1 MNIGRN
7 DLCHCGSGKKYK
19 KCCITKDEEAVR
31 QDAAEPRPPIH
42 LRLISPDRDYSHRSG
57 DRNCSHA
64 PPDATF
70 IPASEPDPYFEA
82 WDDRWEKFE
91 AADYEERIALFTQI
105 LNSPPSPLAPALVTG
120 MDDEMAFSMLNELF
134 FQTIKH
140 DERDRFDAL
149 TESLRERDPRVYQ
162 ENVEYI
168 LEWRITN
175 ALVSGRFDLASAL
188 TRKLAPIVH
197 QAFDIWSHVREQMAY
212 YGQLPALIEA
222 LRLSWPSIRDSR
234 EIKPLAIGEY
244 RAYCAHLETLNYLEE
259 AGEPRIED
267 QAFLERLRFYMDD
280 DENFDYAK
288 HSLLIDCLVGR
299 NNHPWSLDDFKIKL
313 HIQPQRNDEEIL
325 KTLLASGP
333 NYGLLHLSEL
343 TARFI
348 HYLHNEEGTSYV
360 KAELARDEIYTLIA
374 KREMN
379 RSRPGR
385 ARKRESPGNPLALS
399 SQDLE
404 ARLELLLE
412 SLIPS
417 PYKAAA
423 LMESAPA
430 WMRFLESQQLIDAD
444 LCRRRLR
451 DFEPIADTLIET
463 LERDPTDPCISLS
476 LKRRAE
482 IHRSNLPL

>member
-7 DLCHCGSGKKYK
+7 DICHCGSGKKYK
-19 KCCITKDEEAVR
+19 KCCLSKDEEAVR
-31 QDAAEPRPPIH
+31 QDAAKPRAPIP

-57 DRNCSHA
+57 DGNCSHV

-82 WDDRWEKFE
+82 WDERWEKFE
-91 AADYEERIALFTQI
+91 AADYEEQIALFTQT
-105 LNSPPSPLAPALVTG
+105 LDDPPSPLAPALVTG
-120 MDDEMAFSMLNELF
+120 MDDELAFSMLNEIF

-140 DERDRFDAL
+140 NERDRFDAL

-162 ENVEYI
+162 ENAHFI
-168 LEWRITN
+168 LTWRITN

-188 TRKLAPIVH
+188 IRKLAPIVN
-197 QAFDIWSHVREQMAY
+197 QAFDIWNHVREQMAY

-222 LRLSWPSIRDSR
+222 MRLSWPSIRDSR
-234 EIKPLAIGEY
+234 EIKPLAVGEY
-244 RAYCAHLETLNYLEE
+244 RALCAHMETLNNLEE
-259 AGEPRIED
+259 VGEPRIED
-267 QAFLERLRFYMDD
+267 PAFRERLRFFMDD
-280 DENFDYAK
+280 DENFDYAQQ
-288 HSLLIDCLVGR
+288 SLWIDCLVGR
-299 NNHPWSLDDFKIKL
+299 NNHPWTLDDFKIEL

-325 KTLLASGP
+325 KTLLSSEP
-333 NYGLLHLSEL
+333 NHGLRNLSNL

-348 HYLHNEEGTSYV
+348 HYLHKEEGTSYV

-379 RSRPGR
+379 RRRPGQ
-385 ARKRESPGNPLALS
+385 ARKRESSGNPLAVS

-404 ARLELLLE
+404 ARLALLLE

-451 DFEPIADTLIET
+451 DFEPIANNLIET
-463 LERDPTDPCISLS
+463 LDRDPTDPRISLA
-476 LKRRAE
+476 LKRQAE
-482 IHRSNLPL
+482 IRRSDLLL